1 MRRVHTFAPSRIVPS
16 RDRLLLAAGIPAGH
30 EPSARVSALLAE
42 AVSLFLREARPRG
55 VEEEVGRDD
64 FLAVLSD
71 GGRDGG
77 EAAVDRVAPRARTFS
92 LFAATLGAEVGARV
106 ASLFDQGDAPRA
118 FLLDAVAAGA
128 AERLSERLAG
138 ALLARL
144 REEGRAGDETRVLA
158 YSPGYCGWRLE
169 GQRSLFARLA
179 PREAG
184 IRLGAG
190 GLMEPVKSVSGVL
203 VAALAEAHRFR
214 PDFDFCEG
222 CEERTCLLRMASLR
236 ARPAD
241 DGQGA

>member
-1 MRRVHTFAPSRIVPS
+1 MRRVHSFAPSGIVPS
-16 RDRLLLAAGIPAGH
+16 RERLLVAAGIPAGQ
-30 EPSARVSALLAE
+30 EPSPRVDALLAE

-71 GGRDGG
+71 GGRDGE
-77 EAAVDRVAPRARTFS
+77 EAAVDRVVPRARTFS
-92 LFAATLGAEVGARV
+92 LFAATLGPEVGARV
-106 ASLFDQGDAPRA
+106 SSLFDQGDAPRA

-128 AERLSERLAG
+128 AERLSERLSG
-138 ALLARL
+138 ALLSRL
-144 REEGRAGDETRVLA
+144 REQGRADGETRVLA

-203 VAALAEAHRFR
+203 VAAAAEAHRFR
-214 PDFDFCEG
+214 PDFDFCDG
-222 CEERTCLLRMASLR
+222 CEEKTCLTRMASLR
-236 ARPAD
+236 ARPSSEEE
-241 DGQGA
+241 GA